1 MTNKTLNTLTK
12 KYDPSD
18 SGPFVMLGSETL
30 FYPALDA
37 LEYYY
42 KNTLLKWN
50 PLNCISSEEDR
61 EYYEGVAKE
70 VEYLKTITKQNI
82 ELGKAIIEDGDCQ
95 RYHFKRVKEFFNNYA
110 NILVFAEE
118 ISK

>member
-1 MTNKTLNTLTK
+1 MTNKTLITLTK
-12 KYDPSD
+12 KYNQSGL
-18 SGPFVMLGSETL
+18 GPFVVLGSETL

-50 PLNCISSEEDR
+50 PLNCISSDEDR
-61 EYYEGVAKE
+61 DYYEGVAKE
-70 VEYLKTITKQNI
+70 VEYLKIITKQNI
-82 ELGKAIIEDGDCQ
+82 ELGKAIIEGEDCQ
-95 RYHFKRVKEFFNNYA
+95 RYRFNRVKEFFNNYA
-110 NILVFAEE
+110 NILDFAEE